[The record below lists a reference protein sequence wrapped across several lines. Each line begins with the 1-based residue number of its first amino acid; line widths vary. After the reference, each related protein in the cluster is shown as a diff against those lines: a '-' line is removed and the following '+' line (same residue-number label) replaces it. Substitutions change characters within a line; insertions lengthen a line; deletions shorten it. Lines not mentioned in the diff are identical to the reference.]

1 MNPSFYPFSRDIT
14 AGFSCPERKESV
26 KDPMTNQPQK
36 PSGNG
41 SGFMSNFMKKR
52 MIVVVILLA
61 IFLIY
66 VIGNLF
72 SLSVVQSD
80 EMKEFAAGQQTRS
93 LTINA
98 NRGTIYDCNMEV
110 LAQSSTVWNVVAAPS
125 ALQGQKAEYI
135 ETAAQRLAEVL
146 ELEYADVLAILQKSE
161 SSYEYLKRK
170 VTKPTAD
177 AVRELAAEYEYGFI
191 TLQEDTKRYYPKE
204 TLASQ
209 VIGLTNWE
217 NKGSYGVEEYY
228 DEILSGTNGSLLT
241 ATDANGDIIPS
252 SYEKRYDAVD
262 GQSIVLTLDSTI
274 QHYAEKALEE
284 LVATHNPKGGACAI
298 VMDVNTGAILAMA
311 NNPTFDLNNPNEIYS
326 ALYQEEL
333 NNPAEWSTE
342 AGAYVPLTLT
352 EEEKATLENELILK
366 QRSNKAISWLY
377 QPGSVF
383 KIVTASAALETGVQT
398 MDSTYNCTGS
408 INVDGQIYH
417 CWKRSGQG
425 TLNFTQMIVNSCNPA
440 FIHMAQLMGIHTFC
454 SYVDMFGITE
464 PTGIDIF
471 GESKTSIYYEEEEMT
486 NVDLAS
492 EAFGQS
498 LAITPIQM
506 ITAAAAAVNGGYLVQ
521 PYVVDSVLDSDGN
534 VVDKTQPVV
543 KRQVISEETSANLR
557 TAMEAMVQG
566 SIVDL
571 KGYRIGGKSGTSQ
584 IGNQANG
591 RYVGSFLAVAPMD
604 DPEIAVLVAVDEP
617 RGSAYYGSEV
627 AGPALASI
635 LSDTL
640 SYLGI
645 SPEYSDGDV
654 ENMENAVPNLLNQ
667 DISTA
672 QAQLAEQGLSAQ
684 IIGSG
689 STVVDQMPQSGV
701 SVAQGSKVILYTEA
715 VAEPQMTTVPNV
727 VGLTVAEANQ
737 LLTNAQLNVSMDTGA
752 DTGDGT
758 VKVTTQSM
766 PEGTSVP
773 IGTVISITYAKEIA
787 DGMVPE

>member
-1 MNPSFYPFSRDIT
+1 M
-14 AGFSCPERKESV
+14 AK
-26 KDPMTNQPQK
+26 QK
-36 PSGNG
+36 PKNTANNG
-41 SGFMSNFMKKR
+41 PMSNSMKKR
-52 MIVVVILLA
+52 LNVLVSFFLLL
-61 IFLIY
+61 FLIY
-66 VIGNLF
+66 VVCNLF
-72 SLSVVQSD
+72 NLSVIKSD

-98 NRGTIYDCNMEV
+98 NRGTIYDRNREV

-125 ALQGQKAEYI
+125 AIKGEDEEYFDK
-135 ETAAQRLAEVL
+135 AAQRLSEAL
-146 ELEYADVLAILQKSE
+146 GMEYADVLECLQKSE
-161 SSYEYLKRK
+161 SSYEYLKKK
-170 VTKPTAD
+170 VDKPTAD
-177 AVRELAAEYEYGFI
+177 AVRELAAEYDYGFI
-191 TLQEDTKRYYPKE
+191 TLQEDTKRYYPKD

-217 NKGSYGVEEYY
+217 NKGSYGVEEEY
-228 DEILSGTNGSLLT
+228 DEVLSGTNGSLLT
-241 ATDANGDIIPS
+241 ATDANGNIIPS
-252 SYEKRYDAVD
+252 SYEKKYDAVD
-262 GQSIVLTLDSTI
+262 GNSIVLTLDSTI

-333 NNPAEWSTE
+333 NNPTEWSTE
-342 AGAYVPLTLT
+342 TNSYVPLTLT

-366 QRSNKAISWLY
+366 QRSNKSISWLY

-425 TLNFTQMIVNSCNPA
+425 VQNFTQMIVNSCNPA
-440 FIHMAQLMGIHTFC
+440 FIHMAQLMGIHAFC

-471 GESKTSIYYEEEEMT
+471 GESQTSIYYPEEQMT
-486 NVDLAS
+486 TVDLAS

-506 ITAAAAAVNGGYLVQ
+506 ITAAAAVVNGGYLVQ
-521 PYVVDSVLDSDGN
+521 PYVVDSILDSDGN
-534 VVDKTQPVV
+534 VVEKTETTV
-543 KRQVISEETSANLR
+543 KRQVISEETSKNLC
-557 TAMEAMVQG
+557 TTLEAMVKG

-571 KGYRIGGKSGTSQ
+571 KGYRVGGKSGTSQ
-584 IGNQANG
+584 IGNQSNG
-591 RYVGSFLAVAPMD
+591 RYVGSFLGIAPID
-604 DPEIAVLVAVDEP
+604 DPQIAVLVVVDEP
-617 RGSAYYGSEV
+617 RGSEYYGSQV

-640 SYLGI
+640 NYLGI
-645 SPEYSDGDV
+645 APEYSDTEV
-654 ENMENAVPNLLNQ
+654 ENLEQAVPNVLNKEV
-667 DISTA
+667 TA
-672 QAQLAEQGLSAQ
+672 AQEELAQQGMEVQ
-684 IIGSG
+684 VVGSG
-689 STVVDQMPQSGV
+689 TTVVDQMPQSGV
-701 SVAQGSKVILYTEA
+701 SVAKGSKVILYTEA
-715 VAEPQMTTVPNV
+715 VSQPEMTTVPNV

-737 LLTNAQLNVSMDTGA
+737 VLTNAQLNISMDTSAGSN
-752 DTGDGT
+752 DGT
-758 VKVTTQSM
+758 VHVTTQSM

-787 DGMVPE
+787 DGMIE